1 MKAAGAGLVRILVD
15 EVASHLDN
23 PTDGV
28 VEMRAIGIGV
38 DGGEVLANPLVGE
51 EAAVGG
57 DGQSAGLQEAV
68 ELVHSPEGRILHQVL
83 HELDEAVDRLLLLE
97 KVEDPGRESVVH
109 RGAIVLEL
117 VVVDGDATVRELGNR
132 LGDVDQGLD
141 LSLGSAAGEKGVDD
155 GLVVG
160 VIVRDRLHLTIEIEI
175 DTALGHHERD
185 GHVHKC
191 LRIFLFD
198 VV

>member
-1 MKAAGAGLVRILVD
+1 MKAVGAGLLGVLVD
-15 EVASHLDN
+15 HVARHLDDLA
-23 PTDGV
+23 DGV
-28 VEMRAIGIGV
+28 VEVRAIGVGV
-38 DGGEVLANPLVGE
+38 DGGVVVVDPLVGE

-57 DGQSAGLQEAV
+57 DGERAGLQEAV
-68 ELVHSPEGRILHQVL
+68 ELVHGAVRRVLHQVL
-83 HELDEAVDRLLLLE
+83 HEPDEVLDRLLLLE
-97 KVEDPGRESVVH
+97 QIEDPGREGVVH
-109 RGAIVLEL
+109 RHAIVLEL

-160 VIVRDRLHLTIEIEI
+160 VIVRDRLHLTIEVEI